1 VASALRGDKD
11 LGRGNLS
18 GNVLA
23 DVGPAGV
30 FSAASGERNYS
41 ATMPSFKHQAMV
53 NLMGVKGSG
62 AKKFFAEAT
71 SDIPNGMTADQYN
84 TRMLEE
90 IESALPK
97 LKQTIGRFDLN
108 AEEKVVYNAMIQRLS
123 DARRQTYGDLHGIHS
138 SLQIAPQKTM
148 TPAAIAKM
156 IAADELKR
164 RQKGHSVSLSDNS
177 FKTSANGFMAGGMIG
192 NIFKGKAMHRI
203 GAGYGPTGEPKP
215 SMYESAPWGVNSL
228 SIQMAETLFAN
239 TGLRKHTQK
248 LFYDKFAAALAK
260 EKPYGY
266 LKDAQGS
273 LKNALEPDVLDA
285 VIRSAASNMISD
297 RAVLKQMSPI
307 DRDILRKK
315 FLNWE
320 SKKDTPLTESLKQ
333 VIFGLEKREMGGPV
347 NAGQPYV
354 VGEKG
359 PELFVPRNAGGI
371 VPNNKY
377 GIGGTIGVLAASI
390 GPMMLASKVANPLL
404 QTIMQAISF
413 VIPQMIM
420 TASMQRGS
428 GKTGGMM
435 SKIPASMKSPMGVFS
450 EKTGGLT
457 KYGTTLD
464 NLTTSGSKFKN
475 ILGKIGMGLTRF
487 NVGLAIGSVAVYA
500 AVKAHRAHNEHLR
513 IGMLQYGLTAA
524 AAEKAGLKFTN
535 YNDKLTDTVAN
546 IKALKERNQ
555 LLYESMQDAGT
566 PISMTIEEYKK
577 LRKEVKSA
585 YADQIKL
592 INQTKG
598 DGNTKKL
605 AQDLKIQLMAAGM
618 SAEDATKKIWAMF
631 KMSNKARDA
640 ASFTLGNSGFNK
652 IETKQDAAARAVA
665 GYSRSA
671 AEGGREGA
679 GSVNTGL
686 TAIDA
691 GIQDLI
697 DKSKAANKKDKNKP
711 ILTEYEAQEKMLQR
725 LNNLEA
731 SKAVLTR
738 ETINEMVKQNP
749 ELKKIINPMDTIVSL
764 WGKMN
769 LAAKGFTG
777 DLSKLGAEAVSTL
790 SKVADAISAATIS
803 ENKEGLLKNQYDALE
818 RLTDQQKALMKAAKG
833 QSAAQQINT
842 REQLK
847 GLQKQIDA
855 NNKLADARLKALDA
869 AKQEGD
875 IAREIAKKQAEYD
888 SALATGNVAAAQQ
901 ASLDIKG
908 LQSDQQYNAQKKA
921 IEDALKLKNAPLE
934 AKIQAINDGQQKMSD
949 KAALAGDS
957 LSKLNDK
964 IAKQRQKIDDVN
976 LAMTSLRLNAA
987 ALGLTIDDYVK
998 TYDGKK
1004 AAAAVVASANAVG
1017 VKIPT
1022 TAGSTGHPSSG
1033 LSSDVAAQALAI
1045 VNTTNDAVAKGLA
1058 LKGIEVDGDI
1068 YINTKKM
1075 DVTPAKTPPPPGG
1088 QIFGN
1093 TMSTYKTQDM
1103 SLKEASKKAVTD
1115 KQSKQFTGA
1124 AGDQYYLF
1132 KYGQIVYAVD
1142 KTTGAVKLFDE
1153 ATKTTG
1159 KVVKFAPGGKVFGA
1173 GSSTSDS
1180 IPAMLSDGEYVFS
1193 ARAVNNAGGPD
1204 AVDNLHNALKRADGG
1219 PIASWMKPKSPYN
1232 SKNQPTG
1239 SPYSRYWGEMER
1251 LYQQSPMGFDKNGKP
1266 IFNNDG
1272 KDPWGGTEIP
1282 GLAFNGKVA
1291 NFSDYFH
1298 QLAEQPKKSSGP
1310 FMGLDKSPDRYAGSG
1325 ASMGGIGSGAYGLL
1339 NSLFMAEGGLAKK
1352 QNWFQRYVSGF
1363 NSKNTPAAEMFGTAQ
1378 LLRLIS
1384 GQNKGGDALGAAM
1397 LPLNFMGAGLG
1408 SKLGMPLKGLAGVA
1422 QASHINPVKAS
1433 TQIMRNLNGSM
1444 LESAISQGRK
1454 VPTVVPDK
1462 WWANEANPTPYLEQF
1477 KDMFHGPNEMHP
1489 LLMASD
1495 YGAGFRK
1502 YWGRAYDSLAKSKDP
1517 ALKGIKNVDEF
1528 FRSIAEKTPGWGSR
1542 YSEDATHP
1550 LVEAAN
1556 KALMGAHG
1564 LAADQPIALFK
1575 AARQAGTAGYSSI
1588 SSKFARGY
1596 LKNPHLGI
1604 FRDAAEG
1611 TEAGLYKI
1619 ITEAKKLKDPLGLGG
1634 IYDEFA
1640 NVIPQSLNNAIKIGS
1655 GTPRNASSYY
1665 GRPVNLAD
1673 FYSAL
1678 NLGKRT
1684 SGKTYGMIS
1693 NSVSDLEEILSKMN
1707 PAELAS
1713 KMKLPKFENG
1723 INSVPADMLAQLHKN
1738 EAVVPASMNPF
1749 NPNANNATMGAT
1761 YNITNNINGYDG
1773 DLNQLSNMVTQ
1784 KTITAITAIDKI
1796 SSKMVGNPMT
1806 VSINK

>member
-1 VASALRGDKD
+1 
-11 LGRGNLS
+11 
-18 GNVLA
+18 
-23 DVGPAGV
+23 
-30 FSAASGERNYS
+30 
-41 ATMPSFKHQAMV
+41 
-53 NLMGVKGSG
+53 
-62 AKKFFAEAT
+62 
-71 SDIPNGMTADQYN
+71 
-84 TRMLEE
+84 
-90 IESALPK
+90 
-97 LKQTIGRFDLN
+97 
-108 AEEKVVYNAMIQRLS
+108 
-123 DARRQTYGDLHGIHS
+123 
-138 SLQIAPQKTM
+138 
-148 TPAAIAKM
+148 
-156 IAADELKR
+156 
-164 RQKGHSVSLSDNS
+164 
-177 FKTSANGFMAGGMIG
+177 
-192 NIFKGKAMHRI
+192 
-203 GAGYGPTGEPKP
+203 
-215 SMYESAPWGVNSL
+215 
-228 SIQMAETLFAN
+228 
-239 TGLRKHTQK
+239 
-248 LFYDKFAAALAK
+248 
-260 EKPYGY
+260 
-266 LKDAQGS
+266 
-273 LKNALEPDVLDA
+273 
-285 VIRSAASNMISD
+285 
-297 RAVLKQMSPI
+297 
-307 DRDILRKK
+307 
-315 FLNWE
+315 
-320 SKKDTPLTESLKQ
+320 
-333 VIFGLEKREMGGPV
+333 
-347 NAGQPYV
+347 
-354 VGEKG
+354 
-359 PELFVPRNAGGI
+359 
-371 VPNNKY
+371 
-377 GIGGTIGVLAASI
+377 
-390 GPMMLASKVANPLL
+390 
-404 QTIMQAISF
+404 
-413 VIPQMIM
+413 
-420 TASMQRGS
+420 
-428 GKTGGMM
+428 
-435 SKIPASMKSPMGVFS
+435 
-450 EKTGGLT
+450 
-457 KYGTTLD
+457 
-464 NLTTSGSKFKN
+464 
-475 ILGKIGMGLTRF
+475 
-487 NVGLAIGSVAVYA
+487 
-500 AVKAHRAHNEHLR
+500 
-513 IGMLQYGLTAA
+513 
-524 AAEKAGLKFTN
+524 
-535 YNDKLTDTVAN
+535 
-546 IKALKERNQ
+546 
-555 LLYESMQDAGT
+555 MQDAGT

-577 LRKEVKSA
+577 LRKEVKSV

-592 INQTKG
+592 INQTDG
-598 DGNTKKL
+598 GGNTKKL

-665 GYSRSA
+665 GYGRSA

-686 TAIDA
+686 TAIDT

-803 ENKEGLLKNQYDALE
+803 ENKEGLLKNQYEALE

-1004 AAAAVVASANAVG
+1004 AAAAVVASTNAAG
-1017 VKIPT
+1017 AKIPT

-1033 LSSDVAAQALAI
+1033 VSSDVAAQALAI
-1045 VNTTNDAVAKGLA
+1045 LNTTSDAVAKGLA
-1058 LKGIEVDGDI
+1058 LKGIEVKGDI
-1068 YINTKKM
+1068 YINNKKM
-1075 DVTPAKTPPPPGG
+1075 DVTPAKIPTSPPGAV
-1088 QIFGN
+1088 IGN
-1093 TMSTYKTQDM
+1093 TMSTYKKEDM
-1103 SLKEASKKAVTD
+1103 SLKEASKKAVTE
-1115 KQSKQFTGA
+1115 KQSKQFIGA
-1124 AGDQYYLF
+1124 SGDQYYLF

-1142 KTTGAVKLFDE
+1142 KTTGVVKLFDE

-1232 SKNQPTG
+1232 SKGKPTG
-1239 SPYSRYWGEMER
+1239 SPYGRYWGELER

-1272 KDPWGGTEIP
+1272 KDPWGGTEPGHRFTGKIP
-1282 GLAFNGKVA
+1282 Q
-1291 NFSDYFH
+1291 FSDYLH
-1298 QLAEQPKKSSGP
+1298 QLGEQPRKSSGP
-1310 FMGLDKSPDRYAGSG
+1310 GMGLDRSPDRYAGSG
-1325 ASMGGIGSGAYGLL
+1325 ASMGGIGSGAYGLI
-1339 NSLFMAEGGLAKK
+1339 NSLFMAEGGKVSLSKFLLNQAKDLFGLGHTLGPLLNGPGVLRNLVQRFEQRDNVGK
-1352 QNWFQRYVSGF
+1352 FQSDGSKISK
-1363 NSKNTPAAEMFGTAQ
+1363 SKNSQTVYLSVKNLADDDNAAQ
-1378 LLRLIS
+1378 
-1384 GQNKGGDALGAAM
+1384 KKD
-1397 LPLNFMGAGLG
+1397 
-1408 SKLGMPLKGLAGVA
+1408 
-1422 QASHINPVKAS
+1422 
-1433 TQIMRNLNGSM
+1433 NL
-1444 LESAISQGRK
+1444 Q
-1454 VPTVVPDK
+1454 
-1462 WWANEANPTPYLEQF
+1462 
-1477 KDMFHGPNEMHP
+1477 
-1489 LLMASD
+1489 
-1495 YGAGFRK
+1495 
-1502 YWGRAYDSLAKSKDP
+1502 
-1517 ALKGIKNVDEF
+1517 
-1528 FRSIAEKTPGWGSR
+1528 SIYK
-1542 YSEDATHP
+1542 
-1550 LVEAAN
+1550 AAN
-1556 KALMGAHG
+1556 KLTEMSGISFKVLKPGTENKVAGQTVIPINFISKKSMRSVDPMAGGYTNSDLGSDIYLRSARANNFLSLGRSGSIDVPIHEILHQIGARYNK
-1564 LAADQPIALFK
+1564 DSE
-1575 AARQAGTAGYSSI
+1575 SSI
-1588 SSKFARGY
+1588 FGGAIKNHSKNPFNIMFPGEMGLPQYVANKDLENIRDNFGY
-1596 LKNPHLGI
+1596 YAYTESLKN
-1604 FRDAAEG
+1604 
-1611 TEAGLYKI
+1611 
-1619 ITEAKKLKDPLGLGG
+1619 
-1634 IYDEFA
+1634 
-1640 NVIPQSLNNAIKIGS
+1640 AI
-1655 GTPRNASSYY
+1655 
-1665 GRPVNLAD
+1665 
-1673 FYSAL
+1673 
-1678 NLGKRT
+1678 
-1684 SGKTYGMIS
+1684 
-1693 NSVSDLEEILSKMN
+1693 
-1707 PAELAS
+1707 
-1713 KMKLPKFENG
+1713 PKFENG
-1723 INSVPADMLAQLHKN
+1723 INSVPANMLAMLHKN